1 MEGTANGEVGGAS
14 GEWMAGGGG
23 GATGK
28 QRVKGGREA
37 SADFGFRGAGRVP
50 SEGLG
55 NSGGEA
61 Q

>member
-1 MEGTANGEVGGAS
+1 MERWAEQVVNG
-14 GEWMAGGGG
+14 WQGGG